1 MGGAYVRVLFVIV
14 ESAPKYCA
22 QRSVVF
28 VAVCVCVFVRL
39 RTYVCP
45 SKEKFSQITQAR
57 AEDLRKPS
65 SLQHAA
71 MTVGCGCLS
80 LGTGMCRSQVAHK

>member
-1 MGGAYVRVLFVIV
+1 MGGAYVLVLFVIV
-14 ESAPKYCA
+14 GSAPKYCA

-28 VAVCVCVFVRL
+28 VSLCVCL

-57 AEDLRKPS
+57 AKDLRKPS